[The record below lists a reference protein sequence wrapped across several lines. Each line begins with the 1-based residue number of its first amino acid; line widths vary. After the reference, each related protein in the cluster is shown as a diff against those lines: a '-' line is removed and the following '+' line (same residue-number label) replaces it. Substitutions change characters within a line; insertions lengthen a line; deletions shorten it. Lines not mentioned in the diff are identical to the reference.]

1 MQDAVLK
8 VPDIHCGHC
17 KMSLEGAVG
26 DLSGV
31 ANAEVTIDE
40 RTVDVRF
47 DETLTSMDDIV
58 EAIED
63 QGYEVLSVGA

>member
-1 MQDAVLK
+1 MTQVTIQ

-17 KMSLEGAVG
+17 KTSLEGAVG

-31 ANAEVTIDE
+31 TSAEVTIE
-40 RTVDVRF
+40 ARTVDVTF
-47 DETLTSMDDIV
+47 DKTLTPMDDIV

-63 QGYEVLSVGA
+63 QGYEVLSVEP